1 MPRVSLANAQLGAQV
16 CDHGKDFV
24 CTSCHESATDI
35 AIPDLEIIIFRF
47 GMSLQGLLNDIQ
59 TFYHPKVGGT
69 YFSDN
74 NAAG

>member
-1 MPRVSLANAQLGAQV
+1 MSLANAQLGAQV